1 MLISS
6 HYHDFI
12 ALYRRQVLTV
22 ILCVLLAAAG
32 YFACFYGGFCLLG
45 GPDGAILSRDS
56 FLFSIPSFLISF
68 LLLYAATRFVP
79 ATYPVFAPLL
89 LPVLAWLVAI
99 SFSHATG
106 VMIMLAGTPI
116 AILLSAIFWAVS
128 RFRIPPPL

>member
-1 MLISS
+1 M
-6 HYHDFI
+6 
-12 ALYRRQVLTV
+12 TV

-89 LPVLAWLVAI
+89 VPLLAWLIAI
-99 SFSHATG
+99 FFSHGAG
-106 VMIMLAGTPI
+106 AMIMIAGTPI
-116 AILLSAIFWAVS
+116 AILLSAIFWAIS
-128 RFRIPPPL
+128 RFRISPPL